1 MTHFAVVAGIALALL
16 VPVRAAVPADPAGW
30 QKLFSDDFEH
40 GDGAWNSWVSTPAS
54 PIWAVEDDAGNAV
67 YSASGHV
74 MTTPSAGPWRDSHFH
89 LRIKVISGQLH
100 LYFRH
105 MQCGSYFA
113 TLDGGPISLMRMVG
127 CPANYTNLQT
137 ASTAFSLGVWHV
149 VDAVAVGGSVKLYL
163 DGALAIDYV
172 DSAPLLLGGIGLE
185 ALPDDSH
192 VHVDD
197 IVVTG
202 AVDTQSL
209 SWVRTG
215 GPHGG
220 VGYDIRT
227 RPGNPD
233 RLLVTDNASGVSLS
247 SDGGNTWVP
256 SNSGIQARTGS
267 SGDAI
272 PVFCLSVD
280 PNNPDVVW
288 AGTQNTRGIYKS
300 TDAGQTWV
308 EMDNGIVEKNGITFR
323 GFTVDPRDSRTVYA
337 AAQLSS
343 TAWAGKTVMGQMFD
357 LSKGVVYKSTD
368 GGANWRAVW
377 RGDSLARYIWIDP
390 RDSRVLYVSTG
401 IFDAEAGNSDP
412 VANKAGGV
420 GILKSTDG
428 GATWRVLNQANGLN
442 NLYVSSLFMHPT
454 NPDILLAGTGNFIY
468 GDWGGVYLST
478 DAGMTWRRTMGSAY
492 LVDPKNAGPK
502 YGDQISAVE
511 YAVSNPQIAYAA
523 SGLAM
528 YRSQDGGQ
536 TWKMVA
542 GSPSHPGFGPP
553 GMNVG
558 IPVDFQVDPRNPDR
572 IFVNN
577 YTGGNFLS
585 SDGGVSWVSASKG
598 YTGAD
603 LHSVS
608 VDPSD
613 ARRVY
618 TIGRSGP
625 FRSDDGGATWV
636 GLNYLAANMSAWFPI
651 YGPTG
656 EWYAVAADPRN
667 PGRVLF
673 ADEMSGAL
681 WLSTEAGLN
690 WRVVFRNS
698 DVTGVSPNRHGFK
711 ALAFARSNSQVV
723 YAGMCRDRSQV
734 DTGNAGPSFG
744 VFKSNDGGATWQ
756 AANDPHSA
764 QQNINVLA
772 VDPLNA
778 NTAYAGTLVSGI
790 LRTRDGGGTWQA
802 LNGGLRSLDVR
813 AIAVDAGNA
822 NVLYAGLQKGGVYKT
837 VDAGATWQTA
847 SAGMD
852 PGANILSLVIDP
864 TSSQVVYAADLS
876 TGVYRSDDGGK
887 LWVQIAKG
895 LTMRAVKSL
904 AVSSDGGTLYAAT
917 EGGGVFRL
925 DVRPDAATAVS
936 FASAASYFAGAALAA
951 ESIAAGFGKGLVA
964 ATQTADVTP
973 LPTTLGGVSVSVTDS
988 AGIDRPAPLF
998 FVSAGQINFQVPV
1011 GTAAGQATVRVLQQN
1026 QVVARGSA
1034 NVDAVAPGLFTANAD
1049 GKGVPAALAL
1059 RVAPDG
1065 RQSLVDVYRCA
1076 TALGSCAPLPIDL
1089 GGATD
1094 QVILELFGTGI
1105 RGRSA
1110 LTAVTARIGGQAA
1123 EVQYAGPQGGF
1134 AGLDQVNI
1142 RVPRGLA
1149 GRGAVDVILIVDGKT
1164 ANTVTV
1170 NIL

>member
-1 MTHFAVVAGIALALL
+1 MVKCAVVAGIALALL
-16 VPVRAAVPADPAGW
+16 VPARAAVPADPAGW
-30 QKLFSDDFEH
+30 QTLFSDDFEH
-40 GDGAWNSWVSTPAS
+40 GDGAWTAWGDTLTDPT
-54 PIWAVEDDAGNAV
+54 WAVEDDAGNAV
-67 YSASGHV
+67 YSASSHTMAV
-74 MTTPSAGPWRDSHFH
+74 ASAGPWRDYRFH
-89 LRIKVISGQLH
+89 VRVKVISGQLH
-100 LYFRH
+100 LYFRR

-113 TLDGGPISLMRMVG
+113 TLQNGPISLTRMVG

-137 ASTAFSLGVWHV
+137 ASTTFSLGVWHAI
-149 VDAVAVGGSVKLYL
+149 DAVAVGGSIKLYL
-163 DGALAIDYV
+163 DGALAVDYV
-172 DSAPLLLGGIGLE
+172 DSDPVLLGGIGLE
-185 ALPDDSH
+185 ALPDDCH
-192 VHVDD
+192 VQVDD

-220 VGYDIRT
+220 VGYDIRM

-272 PVFCLSVD
+272 PVFCLTVD

-343 TAWAGKTVMGQMFD
+343 TAWAGKVVMGQMFD

-368 GGANWRAVW
+368 GGENWRAVW
-377 RGDSLARYIWIDP
+377 RGDNLARYIWIDP
-390 RDSRVLYVSTG
+390 RDSKVLYVSTG
-401 IFDAEAGNSDP
+401 IFDGEAGNSDQ
-412 VANKAGGV
+412 VANKPGGV

-428 GATWRVLNQANGLN
+428 GTTWRVLNQANGLN
-442 NLYVSSLFMHPT
+442 NLYVGSLFMHPA
-454 NPDILLAGTGNFIY
+454 NPDILLAGTGNAVY
-468 GDWGGVYLST
+468 GDAEGVYLST
-478 DAGMTWRRTMGSAY
+478 DAGTTWRRTMGSRY
-492 LVDPKNAGPK
+492 LVDSTN
-502 YGDQISAVE
+502 GDQISAVE
-511 YAVSNPQIAYAA
+511 FAVSNPQVAYAA

-528 YRSQDGGQ
+528 YRSEDGGQ

-542 GSPSHPGFGPP
+542 GSPDHPGFGPP
-553 GMNVG
+553 GMQAG
-558 IPVDFQVDPRNPDR
+558 IPMDLQVDPRNADR

-577 YTGGNFLS
+577 YTGGNVLS
-585 SDGGVSWVSASKG
+585 TDGGVSWILATKG

-603 LHSVS
+603 LHSAA
-608 VDPSD
+608 VDPLD

-625 FRSDDGGATWV
+625 FRSDDGGVTWV
-636 GLNYLAANMSAWFPI
+636 GLNYVAPNMLAWMPS
-651 YGPTG
+651 YGTLS

-673 ADEMSGAL
+673 ADEMTGAL
-681 WLSTEAGLN
+681 WLSTEAGLD
-690 WRVVFRNS
+690 WRVVFRNQA
-698 DVTGVSPNRHGFK
+698 VTGVYPNRHGFK
-711 ALAFARSNSQVV
+711 SLAFARSDSQVV
-723 YAGMCRDRSQV
+723 YAGMCRDRGQV
-734 DTGNAGPSFG
+734 DGGNAGPGLG

-778 NTAYAGTLVSGI
+778 NTAYAGTLASGI
-790 LRTRDGGGTWQA
+790 LRTKDGGGTWLA

-822 NVLYAGLQKGGVYKT
+822 NVLYAGLENGGAYKS
-837 VDAGATWQTA
+837 VDAGASWQTA

-852 PGANILSLVIDP
+852 PGASIRSIVIDP
-864 TSSQVVYAADLS
+864 TNSQVVYAADLR
-876 TGVYRSDDGGK
+876 TGVYRSDNGGT
-887 LWVQIAKG
+887 LWVQIDKG
-895 LTMRAVKSL
+895 LTMRAVEAL
-904 AVSSDGGTLYAAT
+904 TISSDGGTLYAAT
-917 EGGGVFRL
+917 EGGGAFRL
-925 DVRPDAATAVS
+925 DVRPDAATTVS
-936 FASAASYFAGAALAA
+936 CASAASYVAGASLAA
-951 ESIAAGFGKGLVA
+951 ESIVAGFGKGLAA
-964 ATQTADVTP
+964 ATQTANGTP

-998 FVSAGQINFQVPV
+998 FVSAGQINFQVPP
-1011 GTAAGQATVRVLQQN
+1011 GTATGMAELRILKQN
-1026 QVVARGSA
+1026 GVVARGTV
-1034 NVDAVAPGLFTANAD
+1034 NVAPIAPGLFTANAD

-1059 RVAPDG
+1059 RVAANG
-1065 RQSLVDVYRCA
+1065 AQSPLEVYRCGIA
-1076 TALGSCAPLPIDL
+1076 AGSCVPVPIDL
-1089 GGATD
+1089 GAATD

-1110 LTAVTARIGGQAA
+1110 LTAVTATIGGQAA
-1123 EVQYAGPQGGF
+1123 DVLYAGPQGSF
-1134 AGLDQVNI
+1134 SGLDQVNI
-1142 RVPRGLA
+1142 RVPRSLA
-1149 GRGAVDVILIVDGKT
+1149 GRGDVDVVLTVDGKT

-1170 NIL
+1170 RVF

>member
-16 VPVRAAVPADPAGW
+16 VPARAAVPADPAGW
-30 QKLFSDDFEH
+30 QTLFSDDFEH
-40 GDGAWNSWVSTPAS
+40 GDGAWNTLGDTPTA
-54 PIWAVEDDAGNAV
+54 PIWAVEEDAGNTV

-74 MTTPSAGPWRDSHFH
+74 MTTPSAGPWRDSHFR
-89 LRIKVISGQLH
+89 LRVKVISGQLH
-100 LYFRH
+100 LYFRR

-113 TLDGGPISLMRMVG
+113 TLQNGPISLMRMVG

-137 ASTAFSLGVWHV
+137 ASTTFSLGTWHV
-149 VDAVAVGGSVKLYL
+149 VDAVAVGGSIKLYL

-172 DSAPLLLGGIGLE
+172 DSAPVLLGGIGLE
-185 ALPDDSH
+185 ALPDDGH
-192 VHVDD
+192 VEVDD

-202 AVDTQSL
+202 PVDTQSL

-215 GPHGG
+215 GPYGG
-220 VGYDIRT
+220 VGYDIRM

-288 AGTQNTRGIYKS
+288 AGAQNTRGIYKS

-308 EMDNGIVEKNGITFR
+308 EMDNGVVEKNGITFR

-337 AAQLSS
+337 AAEISS
-343 TAWAGKTVMGQMFD
+343 TVWAGKVVTGQMFD
-357 LSKGVVYKSTD
+357 LVKGVVYKTTD

-377 RGDSLARYIWIDP
+377 RGDNLARYIWIDP
-390 RDSRVLYVSTG
+390 RDSKVLYVSTG
-401 IFDAEAGNSDP
+401 IFDREAANSDP
-412 VANKAGGV
+412 VANQAGGV

-428 GATWRVLNQANGLN
+428 GATWRALNQANGLN
-442 NLYVSSLFMHPT
+442 NLYVGSLYMHPA
-454 NPDILLAGTGNFIY
+454 NPDILLAGTGNGVY
-468 GDWGGVYLST
+468 GDGDGVYLST
-478 DAGMTWRRTMGSAY
+478 DAGMTWRRTMGSRY
-492 LVDPKNAGPK
+492 LVDKTN
-502 YGDQISAVE
+502 GDQISAVE
-511 YAVSNPQIAYAA
+511 FAVSNPQVAYAA
-523 SGLAM
+523 SGLVM

-542 GSPSHPGFGPP
+542 GSPSEPGFGPP
-553 GMNVG
+553 GMQAG
-558 IPVDFQVDPRNPDR
+558 TPVDLQVDPRNANR

-585 SDGGVSWVSASKG
+585 TDGGVSWVSASKG

-608 VDPSD
+608 VDPLD

-625 FRSDDGGATWV
+625 FRSDDGGATWA
-636 GLNYLAANMSAWFPI
+636 GLHYVAANMSAWFPI
-651 YGPTG
+651 YGPMP

-673 ADEMSGAL
+673 ADEMFGGL
-681 WLSTEAGLN
+681 WLSTEAGLD

-698 DVTGVSPNRHGFK
+698 DVTGVYPNRHGFK

-723 YAGMCRDRSQV
+723 YAGMCRDRGQV
-734 DTGNAGPSFG
+734 DGGNAGPGLG

-778 NTAYAGTLVSGI
+778 NTAYAGTLASGI
-790 LRTRDGGGTWQA
+790 LRTRDGGGTWLA

-813 AIAVDAGNA
+813 AIAVDPGNG
-822 NVLYAGLQKGGVYKT
+822 NVLYAGLEKGGVYKS

-852 PGANILSLVIDP
+852 PGASIRSIVIDP

-876 TGVYRSDDGGK
+876 TGVYRSDNGGT

-904 AVSSDGGTLYAAT
+904 AISADGGTLYAAT
-917 EGGGVFRL
+917 EGGGIFRL
-925 DVRPDAATAVS
+925 DVRPDAATTVS
-936 FASAASYFAGAALAA
+936 CASAASYVAGAALAA
-951 ESIAAGFGKGLVA
+951 ESIVAGFGNGLA
-964 ATQTADVTP
+964 ATTETATVTP
-973 LPTTLGGVSVSVTDS
+973 LPTSLGGVSVSVTDS

-1011 GTAAGQATVRVLQQN
+1011 GTAAGQTTVRVMQQN
-1026 QVVARGSA
+1026 QVVARGQVGIES
-1034 NVDAVAPGLFTANAD
+1034 VSPGLFTANAD
-1049 GKGVPAALAL
+1049 GKGAPAALAL

-1065 RQSLVDVYRCA
+1065 GQSLVDVYRCGA
-1076 TALGSCAPLPIDL
+1076 ALGSCAPVAIDL
-1089 GGATD
+1089 GGAAD

-1110 LTAVTARIGGQAA
+1110 LTAVTATIGGQAA

-1134 AGLDQVNI
+1134 AGLDQVNV
-1142 RVPRGLA
+1142 RVPRSLA
-1149 GRGAVDVILIVDGKT
+1149 GRGDVDVVLVVDGKT

-1170 NIL
+1170 RVL

>member
-1 MTHFAVVAGIALALL
+1 MIHFAVVAGIALALL
-16 VPVRAAVPADPAGW
+16 VPARAAVPADPAGW
-30 QKLFSDDFEH
+30 QTLFSDDFEH
-40 GDGAWNSWVSTPAS
+40 GDGAWNTLGDTPAA
-54 PIWAVEDDAGNAV
+54 PTWKVEDDAGSAV

-74 MTTPSAGPWRDSHFH
+74 MTTPSAGPWRDYRFH
-89 LRIKVISGQLH
+89 LRVKVISGQLH

-113 TLDGGPISLMRMVG
+113 TLDGGPISLTRMVG

-137 ASTAFSLGVWHV
+137 APTVFSRGVWHV
-149 VDAVAVGGSVKLYL
+149 IDAVAVGGSIKLYL
-163 DGALAIDYV
+163 DGALALDYL
-172 DSAPLLLGGIGLE
+172 DSDPVLLGGIGLE

-192 VHVDD
+192 VHVND

-202 AVDTQSL
+202 PVDTQSL
-209 SWVRTG
+209 TWVRTG

-220 VGYDIRT
+220 VGYDIRM

-247 SDGGNTWVP
+247 SDGGSTWVP

-272 PVFCLSVD
+272 PVFCLTVD

-308 EMDNGIVEKNGITFR
+308 EMDNGIVEKSGITFR

-368 GGANWRAVW
+368 GGTNWRAVW

-390 RDSRVLYVSTG
+390 RDSKVLYVSTG

-412 VANKAGGV
+412 VANQPGGV

-454 NPDILLAGTGNFIY
+454 NPDILLAGTGNFVY

-502 YGDQISAVE
+502 NGDQISAVE
-511 YAVSNPQIAYAA
+511 FAVSNPQVAYAA

-528 YRSQDGGQ
+528 YRSGDGGQ

-542 GSPSHPGFGPP
+542 GAPDHPGFGPP
-553 GMNVG
+553 GMKAG

-585 SDGGVSWVSASKG
+585 TDGGANWVLASKG

-608 VDPSD
+608 VDPLD

-636 GLNYLAANMSAWFPI
+636 GLNYVAPNMLAWFSS
-651 YGPTG
+651 YGAMS

-681 WLSTEAGLN
+681 WLSTEAGLD
-690 WRVVFRNS
+690 WKVVFRDS
-698 DVTGVSPNRHGFK
+698 DVTGVYPNRHGFK

-723 YAGMCRDRSQV
+723 YAGMCRDRGQV
-734 DTGNAGPSFG
+734 ESGIAGPSFG

-778 NTAYAGTLVSGI
+778 NTAYAGTLASGI
-790 LRTRDGGGTWQA
+790 LRTKDGGGTWLA

-813 AIAVDAGNA
+813 AIAVDAGNG
-822 NVLYAGLQKGGVYKT
+822 NVLYAGLQKGGVYKS
-837 VDAGATWQTA
+837 VDGGATWQTA

-852 PGANILSLVIDP
+852 PGANIRSIVIDP
-864 TSSQVVYAADLS
+864 TSSQVVYAAEVS

-887 LWVQIAKG
+887 LWVQISKG
-895 LTMRAVKSL
+895 LTMRAVKAL
-904 AVSSDGGTLYAAT
+904 AISSDGGTLYAAT

-925 DVRPDAATAVS
+925 DVRPDAATTVS
-936 FASAASYFAGAALAA
+936 CASAASYVPGGALAA
-951 ESIAAGFGKGLVA
+951 ESIAAGFGQGLA
-964 ATQTADVTP
+964 TATQNAGATP
-973 LPTTLGGVSVSVTDS
+973 LPTTLGDVSVSVTDS

-998 FVSAGQINFQVPV
+998 FVSAAQINFEVPA
-1011 GTAAGQATVRVLQQN
+1011 GTATGPATVRVLQQN
-1026 QVVARGSA
+1026 QVVARGQV
-1034 NVDAVAPGLFTANAD
+1034 NIDAVAPGLFTANAD
-1049 GKGVPAALAL
+1049 GKGVAAALAL

-1065 RQSLVDVYRCA
+1065 GQ
-1076 TALGSCAPLPIDL
+1076 TALEVFHAVQGGYVATPLDL
-1089 GGATD
+1089 GAATD

-1105 RGRSA
+1105 RGRPA
-1110 LTAVTARIGGQAA
+1110 LTAVTAKIGGQDA
-1123 EVQYAGPQGGF
+1123 EVLYAGPQGGF
-1134 AGLDQVNI
+1134 AGLDQVNV
-1142 RVPRGLA
+1142 RLPRSLA
-1149 GRGAVDVILIVDGKT
+1149 GRGAVDVVLTVDGKM
-1164 ANTVTV
+1164 ANAVTV
-1170 NIL
+1170 NIR